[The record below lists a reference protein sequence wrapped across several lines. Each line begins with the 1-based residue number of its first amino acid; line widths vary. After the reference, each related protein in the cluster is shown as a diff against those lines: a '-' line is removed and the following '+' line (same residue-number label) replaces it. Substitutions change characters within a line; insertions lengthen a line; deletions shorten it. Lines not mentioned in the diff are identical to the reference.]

1 MFTKMFKKLSEIIAI
16 PNNAAG
22 VGYYQ
27 FKNVRGDTKYISN
40 YVNIGVYPAV
50 VGYSFTSD
58 TYLYGIVLGSGTT
71 QPTDNDYKLESQI
84 TSGLSVNINHN
95 HVYENNGS
103 RHIINL
109 MVTNTSSSPITISE
123 IGWYVYC
130 YASISQNQAAF
141 CNNGNSSNN
150 TVFLADRTLLTN
162 PVTIPAGDYA
172 VIRYTLGESA
182 SAA

>member
-40 YVNIGVYPAV
+40 YVNNSVYPALAAY
-50 VGYSFTSD
+50 GFT
-58 TYLYGIVLGSGTT
+58 TAPTTYGIVLGSGTT
-71 QPTDNDYKLESQI
+71 QPTENDYQIESPI
-84 TSGLSVNINHN
+84 TSGITVSINNTHI
-95 HVYENNGS
+95 YENNGS
-103 RHIINL
+103 RHIMDL

-123 IGWYVYC
+123 IGWSVGC
-130 YASISQNQAAF
+130 YASKSQNQDASYNAS
-141 CNNGNSSNN
+141 NNANN

-162 PVTIPAGDYA
+162 PVTIPAKDYA